1 MTKKDIQIDEDT
13 VKIMA
18 GILLDRILMDPEDQF
33 EARVPEQRVKAHIE
47 AGKLYT
53 ELSDTQRILNK
64 IRNYRRCSLRT
75 RKAFQELMHRV
86 SPPLLPLTETQTHSD
101 SLT

>member
-1 MTKKDIQIDEDT
+1 MMKKVNPNDEEA

-18 GILLDRILMDPEDQF
+18 GILLDRVLSDQGDQF
-33 EARVPEQRVKAHIE
+33 EAPDLEQWVNAH
-47 AGKLYT
+47 AQAKKCFS
-53 ELSDTQRILNK
+53 ELSEPQRLLTK
-64 IRNYRRCSLRT
+64 LHNYRRCSLRT

-86 SPPLLPLTETQTHSD
+86 SPPVSPLPNLQTHSD